1 MDDEARRVVRA
12 GYEQVAAAYDARRP
26 RDGADVAWLDD
37 VIAAVGRGGRVLDA
51 GCGAGEPVATRLL
64 AAGLAVVGVDCAA
77 APLRLAR
84 RLTGPL
90 TLVQGDL
97 AALPLPDASV
107 DGVVSFYAVIH
118 VPRDDH
124 RRVFAELHR
133 VLRPD
138 GVAVL
143 CLGARDLPA
152 DRDDTSWLGAPMF
165 WSHFDAETNGALL
178 EDAGLAVERAA
189 RVPDPMGHG
198 EHLFVTAR
206 RR

>member
-84 RLTGPL
+84 RL
-90 TLVQGDL
+90 
-97 AALPLPDASV
+97 A
-107 DGVVSFYAVIH
+107 
-118 VPRDDH
+118 
-124 RRVFAELHR
+124 
-133 VLRPD
+133 
-138 GVAVL
+138 
-143 CLGARDLPA
+143 
-152 DRDDTSWLGAPMF
+152 
-165 WSHFDAETNGALL
+165 
-178 EDAGLAVERAA
+178 
-189 RVPDPMGHG
+189 
-198 EHLFVTAR
+198 
-206 RR
+206 